1 MKRFDNSTNDKLDF
15 EKVSKSAEE
24 RSVIKRLFS
33 LKNIIIYVV
42 AFLIS
47 MISVKRGNFIAPFGI
62 AIVAASMSNGIPII
76 FVLLA
81 SLLGTTIK
89 FGWGETLSQ
98 AIIHIVFLNII
109 IV

>member
-15 EKVSKSAEE
+15 EEEISKSTED
-24 RSVIKRLFS
+24 RSLIKRLFS

-76 FVLLA
+76 FVLQIIFTLVVLYA
-81 SLLGTTIK
+81 VGYLG
-89 FGWGETLSQ
+89 
-98 AIIHIVFLNII
+98 
-109 IV
+109 